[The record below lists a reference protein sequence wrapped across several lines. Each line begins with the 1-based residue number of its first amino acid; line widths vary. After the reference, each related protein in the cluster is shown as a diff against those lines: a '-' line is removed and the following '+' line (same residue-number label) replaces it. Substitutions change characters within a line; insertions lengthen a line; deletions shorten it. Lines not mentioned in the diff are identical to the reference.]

1 LLEGSIIAR
10 LERGGEKFEVFVD
23 EDKAY
28 NFKSGFKKD
37 FSNVLSVDEIF
48 KDAKKGDRQSEAEL
62 KKVFGTSDPVKV
74 GEIIVKEGELQL
86 TTERR
91 RKLLEEKKA
100 KIVSLISRNCVDPH
114 TKAPHPPQ
122 RIESALDEVKFK
134 VDLFKSVDKQMEE
147 AVEKLRE
154 ILPIKIENI
163 KIAVKVDSQ
172 FAGKAFGILKEFGLE
187 KSEYGS
193 DGSLIGVCVFPAGL
207 QDDFYN
213 KMNKLTGGSVQ
224 TKVL

>member
-10 LERGGEKFEVFVD
+10 LERGGDKFEVFV
-23 EDKAY
+23 EEENAY
-28 NFKSGFKKD
+28 NFKSGLKKD

-48 KDAKKGDRQSEAEL
+48 KDAKKGERQNEAVL
-62 KKVFGTSDPVKV
+62 KKVFSTSDPLKI
-74 GEIIVKEGELQL
+74 GEFIVKEGELQL
-86 TTERR
+86 TTEKK
-91 RKLLEEKKA
+91 RKFAEERKA
-100 KIVSLISRNCVDPH
+100 RIISLISRNCIDPQ

-122 RIESALDEVKFK
+122 RIESALEEVKFR
-134 VDLFKSVDKQMEE
+134 VDLFKSVEKQMEE

-163 KIAVKVDSQ
+163 KIAVKIDSQ
-172 FAGKAFGILKEFGLE
+172 YAGRAFGVLKEFGLE
-187 KSEYGS
+187 KSEYES

-213 KMNKLTGGSVQ
+213 KMNRLTGGSVQ

>member
-1 LLEGSIIAR
+1 MLEGSIIAR
-10 LERGGEKFEVFVD
+10 LEKGGDKFEVFVD
-23 EDKAY
+23 EERAY
-28 NFKSGFKKD
+28 SFKSGLKKD
-37 FSNVLSVDEIF
+37 FANVLSVDEVF
-48 KDAKKGDRQSEAEL
+48 SDARKGDRPSDAEL
-62 KKVFGTSDPVKV
+62 KKFFGTSDPVAV
-74 GEIIVKEGELQL
+74 GEVIVREGELQL

-100 KIVSLISRNCVDPH
+100 RIISLISRNCVDPH

-122 RIESALDEVKFK
+122 RIESALEEVKFK
-134 VDLFKSVDKQMEE
+134 VDLFKSVDRQVEE

-154 ILPIKIENI
+154 ILPIKMENI
-163 KIAVKVDSQ
+163 KIAVKIDPQ
-172 FAGKAFGILKEFGLE
+172 FSGRAFGVLKEFGLE
-187 KSEYGS
+187 KSEYGK
-193 DGSLIGVCVFPAGL
+193 DGSLVGVCVFPAGL